1 MSNLTNLPPADAEW
15 LETDGLGGFASGSVS
30 GIRSR
35 RYHALLITAKTPPTD
50 RVVLVNDFDAWLET
64 PTGVFPLTVQRY
76 EGNEEDAENPAT
88 LVSFEAQPMP
98 KWTHRLEDG
107 IEIEMELLM
116 PHEKSAVFLRWK
128 MTKGDPEGA
137 RLLVRPFLSGRDMH
151 ALHHENP
158 DFCFLPMKHD
168 DGSLVW
174 SSYPGIP
181 SVTVRSNGTYRHEPL
196 WYRNFFYSEELHR
209 GQDCLEDLVAPG
221 VFSFDLKVGGRAE
234 LAFAVEGHEAV
245 LADAVDTVFEQEVVR
260 RTDFPS
266 PLHRSADAYL
276 VRRGKGRT
284 IIAGYPWFADWGRD
298 TFISM
303 RGICLATGR
312 WEAAEEILLE
322 WANQV
327 DQGLL
332 PNRFQDYGEDP
343 EYNSVDAALWFVVVV
358 KEFLDADRKVA
369 AAVETKLREA
379 VQAILD
385 GYAKGTLH
393 GIRMDSDGLLA
404 CGEPGLQL
412 TWMDA
417 KVGDW
422 VVTPR
427 IGKPVEIQALWLN
440 ALSVGATNDPRWAG
454 HLETGLASFRDK
466 FWNEDKGSLFDVID
480 VDHESGR
487 TDPSICPNQIFAIGG
502 LPMAIIEG
510 EQARRALEVV
520 ESHLLTPIGLRSLAP
535 EAEDYAPR
543 YEGGVRERDGSY
555 HMGTV
560 WPWLIGGFV
569 DAWLRVHGDT
579 EEKRKEARERF
590 IIPLREHLGV
600 AGLGHVSE
608 IADGDAPHTPR
619 GCPFQAW
626 SVGELIRLETRLS

>member
-1 MSNLTNLPPADAEW
+1 MSTDKILPPADAEW
-15 LETDGLGGFASGSVS
+15 LETDGLGGFASGTVS

-35 RYHALLITAKTPPTD
+35 RYHALLLTATTPPTG
-50 RVVLVNDFDAWLET
+50 RVVLVNSFDAWLET
-64 PTGVFPLTVQRY
+64 PDGVFSLTQQRY
-76 EGNEEDAENPAT
+76 VGSDAAAENPPT
-88 LVSFEAQPMP
+88 LSNFEAQPWP
-98 KWTHRLEDG
+98 KWSYSIGGG
-107 IEIEMELLM
+107 IEIEVELVM
-116 PHEKSAVFLRWK
+116 PHESASVFLRWR
-128 MTKGDPEGA
+128 MTKGNSENV
-137 RLLVRPFLSGRDMH
+137 RLCVRPFLSGRDMH

-158 DFCFLPMKHD
+158 DFRFLPMKQD

-174 SSYPGIP
+174 TSYPDMA
-181 SVTVRSNGTYRHEPL
+181 SVAVKGNGSYQHDPL

-209 GQDCLEDLVAPG
+209 GQDCLEDLAAPG
-221 VFSFDLKVGGRAE
+221 IFSFDLKVGAQAE
-234 LAFAVEGHEAV
+234 LAFAAQGYEAI
-245 LADAVDTVFEQEVVR
+245 LADAVDTVFEKENER
-260 RTDFPS
+260 RAGFPS
-266 PLHRSADAYL
+266 TLHRSADAYL
-276 VRRGKGRT
+276 VKRGEGRT
-284 IIAGYPWFADWGRD
+284 IIAGYPWFGDWGRD

-322 WANQV
+322 WANLV

-332 PNRFQDYGEDP
+332 PNRFMDQGEEA
-343 EYNSVDAALWFVVVV
+343 EYNSVDAALWFIVVV
-358 KEFLDADRKVA
+358 KEFLDADRKVEST
-369 AAVETKLREA
+369 VETKLREA

-393 GIRMDSDGLLA
+393 GIRMDEDGLLA

-440 ALSVGATNDPRWAG
+440 SLSVGAAIDSQWAN
-454 HLETGLASFRDK
+454 HLETGLKSFHEK
-466 FWNEDKGSLFDVID
+466 FWNEDTGALFDVID
-480 VDHESGR
+480 VDHERGR
-487 TDPSICPNQIFAIGG
+487 TDPSIRPNQIYAIGG
-502 LPMAIIEG
+502 LPMAVIEG
-510 EQARRALEVV
+510 ERARRALDVV
-520 ESHLLTPIGLRSLAP
+520 ESHLLTPLGLRSLAP
-535 EAEDYAPR
+535 GADDYAPV
-543 YEGGVRERDGSY
+543 YEGGVLQRDGSY
-555 HMGTV
+555 HQGTV

-569 DAWLRVHGDT
+569 EAWLAVNGGT
-579 EEKRKEARERF
+579 EERRNEARERF
-590 IIPLREHLGV
+590 LVPLREHMNV

-626 SVGELIRLETRLS
+626 SVGELLRLETRLS